1 MVISKTV
8 IKNNAMEGPSAADTL
23 TKANK
28 ELLEGNRE
36 GMFVTVWLGIL
47 GISTGKLD
55 YASAGHNPPL
65 IETEGNG
72 FQYLKKNSG
81 FILAGMETT
90 KYKGFETT
98 LHKGDKILLYTDGVT
113 EAMNEEKKQY
123 GEERL
128 KNLLDEGKTA
138 DPMEAIQILLDSVT
152 DFRQNEPQ
160 SDDITLLALRY
171 NGVSA
176 PSLLLPAT
184 KENFDQFA
192 EYMEKRFAEEKVP
205 SSLNMKMQ
213 IVLDELYSNA
223 VTHSQAKTFELSV
236 RTEDKNLI
244 LQLKFDGSLFDVT
257 KKADPDITKKAEERE
272 AGGLGL
278 LIVKKSVDRMEY
290 AVEEDRFN
298 VITLTKSF

>member
-1 MVISKTV
+1 
-8 IKNNAMEGPSAADTL
+8 
-23 TKANK
+23 
-28 ELLEGNRE
+28 
-36 GMFVTVWLGIL
+36 
-47 GISTGKLD
+47 
-55 YASAGHNPPL
+55 
-65 IETEGNG
+65 
-72 FQYLKKNSG
+72 
-81 FILAGMETT
+81 METT

-138 DPMEAIQILLDSVT
+138 DPMGAIQVILDSVAG
-152 DFRQNEPQ
+152 FRQNEPQ

-171 NGVSA
+171 NGASVL
-176 PSLLLPAT
+176 SLLLPAT

-192 EYMEKRFAEEKVP
+192 EYMEKRLEEEKVP

-236 RTEDKNLI
+236 RREDKNLI

>member
-1 MVISKTV
+1 
-8 IKNNAMEGPSAADTL
+8 
-23 TKANK
+23 
-28 ELLEGNRE
+28 
-36 GMFVTVWLGIL
+36 
-47 GISTGKLD
+47 
-55 YASAGHNPPL
+55 
-65 IETEGNG
+65 
-72 FQYLKKNSG
+72 
-81 FILAGMETT
+81 METT

-128 KNLLDEGKTA
+128 KNLLDEGKTK
-138 DPMEAIQILLDSVT
+138 DPMEAIQVILDSVAG
-152 DFRQNEPQ
+152 FRQNEPQ

-176 PSLLLPAT
+176 PSLLLPAA

-257 KKADPDITKKAEERE
+257 KKADPDITKKAEERDV
-272 AGGLGL
+272 GGLGL
-278 LIVKKSVDRMEY
+278 LIVKKSVDLMTY
-290 AVEEDRFN
+290 AVEEDKYN